1 MKNNLLI
8 PLLLSCIPLISH
20 AKIYKCE
27 EDGKTTFS
35 QTSCEG
41 VMQEIEVKESYAV
54 NNEEQIA
61 AQKKNEEYLLRYKE
75 KKEKEYAAKMFERKI
90 ANAINQQQVM
100 IGMSATEVV
109 RSWGKPNDINSSN
122 GSYGSH
128 DQYVYRRVNNET
140 QYVFLEDGFVTSW
153 SNN

>member
-1 MKNNLLI
+1 MKHKLFI
-8 PLLLSCIPLISH
+8 ALLLGSVPFVAQ
-20 AKIYKCE
+20 AKVYMCK

-61 AQKKNEEYLLRYKE
+61 AQKKNEEYLRLYEE
-75 KKEKEYAAKMFERKI
+75 KKEKEYADKMFKRKI
-90 ANAINQQQVM
+90 ANAINQHQVM

-109 RSWGKPNDINSSN
+109 RSWGKPNDINSSD

-140 QYVFLEDGFVTSW
+140 QYVYLEDGIVTSW
-153 SNN
+153 GNN